1 MRLLYLSVGLFDHH
15 TLAHSAAA
23 LIRSPE
29 RYQSVVMTSVRFTL
43 TVRYI
48 ELQKLEELLVRL
60 FPNKNF
66 GIDVCISLCIIS
78 KSGDS
83 SQSS

>member
-1 MRLLYLSVGLFDHH
+1 
-15 TLAHSAAA
+15 
-23 LIRSPE
+23 
-29 RYQSVVMTSVRFTL
+29 MTSVRFTL

-48 ELQKLEELLVRL
+48 DLQKLEELLVRL

-66 GIDVCISLCIIS
+66 GIDVRISLCIIP